1 MDLSSVVSLV
11 GTSFGLLAILIAIL
25 KKRGD
30 FFKKT
35 SFLVMLICLT
45 YYCFIVFIIDSGKA
59 LQFPHLFR
67 TGSPFFYLLP
77 IAILWVGQAYL
88 FDKKKLKRTD
98 FFLLLIPFI
107 HILENIPF
115 YLQSTAKKVSY
126 LESLIVDRDQII
138 YANEGLLPTSIHFV
152 IQLSFGLIVSA
163 YLIYCTHQEKTKK
176 DSSKA
181 ETSWLKALAYV
192 FLAFYIIGIS
202 LLIFDSQTLQIH
214 QMASW
219 LFGIMLVV
227 QLFFLFFRP
236 EVLYDIKE
244 SEKEKISMTPII
256 SLEENEVNQYRQ
268 AIEEYFKINDD
279 FLNTEFRQQHLA
291 EHLNIPK
298 NRLSQ
303 IINQVFDKNFNQLI
317 NEKRIEV
324 AIERL
329 ESKAWRNLTI
339 EGVAQMVGFK
349 SRTTF
354 NKAFQEKTGLTP
366 SQFRKQMAKA

>member
-25 KKRGD
+25 KKKGD
-30 FFKKT
+30 FFKKA

-45 YYCFIVFIIDSGKA
+45 YYCFMVFIVDSGKI
-59 LQFPHLFR
+59 LQYPHLFR
-67 TGSPFFYLLP
+67 TGSPFFYLLA

-88 FDKKKLKRTD
+88 FDKKKLEKSD
-98 FFLLLIPFI
+98 FLLLLIP
-107 HILENIPF
+107 ILHLIENTPF
-115 YLQSTAKKVSY
+115 YLQSTAQKSAY
-126 LESLIVDRDQII
+126 LQSLLVDRDQIL
-138 YANEGLLPTSIHFV
+138 YANEGWLPTSIHYGL
-152 IQLSFGLIVSA
+152 QLIFGLLVSG

-176 DSSKA
+176 DSSNA
-181 ETSWLKALAYV
+181 EISWLKALAYV
-192 FLAFYIIGIS
+192 FLTFYILGIS

-214 QMASW
+214 SIASW

-244 SEKEKISMTPII
+244 SKKEENITVSII
-256 SLEENEVNQYRQ
+256 SLEEDEVNKYQQ
-268 AIEEYFKINDD
+268 VIEDYFRTNDD
-279 FLNTEFRQQHLA
+279 FLNTDFRQQHLA
-291 EHLNIPK
+291 SHLNIPK

-329 ESKAWRNLTI
+329 ESKAWRNLTV

-354 NKAFQEKTGLTP
+354 NKAFQEKTGVTP
-366 SQFRKQMAKA
+366 SQFRKQMTKT